1 MCAWMNVCRVEET
14 GISVRNRDR
23 GTDRSFRSIDG
34 LTNGV
39 RAVNLKEFRV
49 IAKSLIYCNDMYIY
63 KYFLLQEFKSIE

>member
-1 MCAWMNVCRVEET
+1 MSRRKS

-23 GTDRSFRSIDG
+23 GTDRSFGSIFDG

-49 IAKSLIYCNDMYIY
+49 VAKSLMYCNDMYIY
-63 KYFLLQEFKSIE
+63 KYFLLQEFKSIK